1 MIKILLEKLDS
12 GKAGAILASLY
23 GPAGVEV
30 ARRRYAA
37 LIRGMLHWPEKPPT
51 GKPAEASDDVS
62 PGLAPGV
69 KAEEFRLFT
78 APGRTEL
85 GGNHTDHNR
94 GKVLAASI
102 QLDAVAVAAP
112 RRDKT
117 VIFRSTG
124 YSDVVVDLSPAN
136 LSPRPDEKNTTEALI
151 RGIAAEFAARGIP
164 VGGFTANA
172 DSTVLSGSGLSSSAA
187 VEVLLGKIFDN
198 FYGEGKYSPL
208 EIAQIGQKAE
218 NLYFGKPSGLMDQ
231 IACASGGVVS
241 IDFADAAN
249 PLVKPIPFDPAEAGY
264 ALCVVDT
271 HGSHADLTPDYAA
284 IPGEM
289 QSVARFFGK
298 TVLRETDRD
307 QVLSRGRELRQAL
320 GDRALLRSLHFFEEN
335 RRVEAME
342 AALKDMEAAPEGLK
356 GQAMKNYLELVNES
370 GHSSWELLQN
380 VYSPA
385 HAGKQGIS
393 LALALTRD
401 FLKSRAPRGGSVP
414 GACRV
419 HGGGFAGTIQAYI
432 PRDLLA
438 PYRALMEEIFGAG
451 AVTELRIRP
460 IEAAE
465 LEFL

>member
-1 MIKILLEKLDS
+1 MTERALLDKLDS
-12 GKAGAILASLY
+12 VKAGTILASLY
-23 GPAGVEV
+23 GSAGVEA

-37 LIRGMLHWPEKPPT
+37 LVRGMFHWPEKPPA
-51 GKPAEASDDVS
+51 GKAAEAPSDS
-62 PGLAPGV
+62 SAGTAPG
-69 KAEEFRLFT
+69 ADAGEFRFFT
-78 APGRTEL
+78 AAGRTEL

-102 QLDAVAVAAP
+102 QLDSAAVAAP
-112 RRDKT
+112 RKDKT

-124 YSDVVVDLSPAN
+124 YPDVVVDLSGPGDQP
-136 LSPRPDEKNTTEALI
+136 PRPEEKSTTEALV
-151 RGIAAEFAARGIP
+151 RGIAAEFARQGTM

-172 DSTVLSGSGLSSSAA
+172 DSTVLPGSGLSSSAA
-187 VEVLLGKIFDN
+187 VEVLFGRIFDN
-198 FYGEGKYSPL
+198 IYGGGKRSAL

-218 NLYFGKPSGLMDQ
+218 NNYFGKPSGLMDQ
-231 IACASGGVVS
+231 TACASGGVVA
-241 IDFADAAN
+241 IDFADAAC
-249 PLVKPIPFDPAEAGY
+249 PLVKQIPFDLAAAGY

-284 IPGEM
+284 IPREM

-307 QVLSRGRELRQAL
+307 EVLSRGRELRQAL

-335 RRVEAME
+335 RRVDAME
-342 AALKDMEAAPEGLK
+342 AALKVMETAGGNAK
-356 GQAMKNYLELVNES
+356 GRALQEYLDLVNES

-380 VYSPA
+380 IYSPQNVRE
-385 HAGKQGIS
+385 QGIS

-401 FLKSRAPRGGSVP
+401 FLKTGGPGSAK

-419 HGGGFAGTIQAYI
+419 HGGGFAGTIQVYI
-432 PRDLLA
+432 PLDMLA
-438 PYRALMEEIFGAG
+438 AYRTAIEGIFGAG

-460 IEAAE
+460 IGAAE
-465 LEFL
+465 PEF